1 MRGVRA
7 RAVAALLP
15 VLVPVL
21 AAVLAAAALPARA
34 HADVAQLAGFLTG
47 EWNNNEQV
55 WQQRIDVADPKVAT
69 KPVLSEHLHHVVFPL
84 EGSALG
90 PRVLFV
96 QPAAGEDP
104 ASLRAPYVLR
114 LSPDAAGAVRV
125 ERLALRDSTRW
136 SGAHRRA
143 DTAAAL
149 TAAEL
154 SAEGGCTLVAR
165 FDPARAE
172 WAGGSSSSS
181 SSSSSNNTSSSAAAC
196 AAMPTLSASAER
208 WATGATASRK
218 VRYYTGWVWFRNAGP
233 GSSADDKDTSFTARF
248 LLHNEG
254 QKMTVLRKDGSESP
268 WALELAVLTYQNT
281 RKPILKL
288 ALLDRATGRSISYT
302 WTDTD
307 GRALGINLGWF
318 QAGMTLKA
326 ENASFGF

>member
-96 QPAAGEDP
+96 QPASGDDP

-154 SAEGGCTLVAR
+154 SAEGSCTLVAR

-172 WAGGSSSSS
+172 WAGGSG
-181 SSSSSNNTSSSAAAC
+181 SSNTSSAAAC

-208 WATGATASRK
+208 WTAGATASRK

-288 ALLDRATGRSISYT
+288 ALLDRATGKSISYT

-307 GRALGINLGWF
+307 GRTLGINLGWF